1 MAEGDPTLS
10 LPGEGAAGPR
20 GSLGAGE
27 PIENHVLLSPQTQV
41 TPRYDAPPQPSRPLL
56 WGGGRRGA
64 RPPWS
69 PQRQRRPVSFPSQHR
84 ERLLYGRSSRG
95 KRIPKGTGSVVAKC
109 AGSCQTEEGGG
120 ASLKSP
126 PPAAALSIAD
136 KQSGVIWSQGGGGP
150 RVSYSRTPSS
160 FLCCTPSFPHQS
172 PRVFGS
178 GKCRGRRCTAI

>member
-27 PIENHVLLSPQTQV
+27 PVGRRGERKGSAPSLSGSPMSLPPPPGWVHLWASQRTPPWLSPSPTLLTHRGRGSPSLLLIQPLPSQPPCLQIENHVLLSPQTQV

-69 PQRQRRPVSFPSQHR
+69 PQRQRRPVRFPSQHR

-95 KRIPKGTGSVVAKC
+95 KRIPKGTGSV
-109 AGSCQTEEGGG
+109 
-120 ASLKSP
+120 
-126 PPAAALSIAD
+126 AA
-136 KQSGVIWSQGGGGP
+136 
-150 RVSYSRTPSS
+150 
-160 FLCCTPSFPHQS
+160 
-172 PRVFGS
+172 
-178 GKCRGRRCTAI
+178 